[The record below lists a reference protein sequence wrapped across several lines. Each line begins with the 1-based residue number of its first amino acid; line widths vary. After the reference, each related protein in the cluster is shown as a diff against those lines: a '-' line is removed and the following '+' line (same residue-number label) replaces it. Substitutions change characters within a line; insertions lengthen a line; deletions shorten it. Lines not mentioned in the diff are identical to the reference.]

1 VAPEAP
7 PPPRAARREPTRRRP
22 RPAGTAPPH
31 REPAIDPELRRL
43 DRLAGVGLLA
53 AEVAHEV
60 RNALTAVKTFL
71 HLQGEAGSAGCT
83 DPEDGDGLL
92 GVAREE
98 VGRIERLLGALVAQA
113 SGAASPAPIPA
124 PSVAGASN
132 VVAAAGGVVQ
142 LVARRAVSAGV
153 QLEVAT
159 EPGLPDVALAP
170 DALRQVLLNLVLN
183 ALDATPRGG
192 EVRIAARA
200 LGRAIEIA
208 VDDCGPGIPPALR
221 RRVLEPF
228 VTTHGERPGGLGLT
242 IVQRLVEEAG
252 GTLVLGDRPEGGARV
267 RLRLP
272 VA

>member
-7 PPPRAARREPTRRRP
+7 PPPRAARREPSRRRP
-22 RPAGTAPPH
+22 RPAAAAPPH
-31 REPAIDPELRRL
+31 REPAIDSDLRRL

-71 HLQGEAGSAGCT
+71 HLHGEAACA
-83 DPEDGDGLL
+83 DPEDCGDLI

-98 VGRIERLLGALVAQA
+98 VGRIERLLDALVAQA
-113 SGAASPAPIPA
+113 GSAASPAPIPT
-124 PSVAGASN
+124 PSVAGASD
-132 VVAAAGGVVQ
+132 VVAAAGSVVR
-142 LVARRAVSAGV
+142 LVSRRAVSAGV

-159 EPGLPDVALAP
+159 EPGLPAVALAP

-192 EVRIAARA
+192 DVRIAART
-200 LGRAIEIA
+200 LGRAVEIA
-208 VDDCGPGIPPALR
+208 VDDRGPGIPPALR

-228 VTTHGERPGGLGLT
+228 VTTRSERPGGLGLA

-267 RLRLP
+267 RLRVP